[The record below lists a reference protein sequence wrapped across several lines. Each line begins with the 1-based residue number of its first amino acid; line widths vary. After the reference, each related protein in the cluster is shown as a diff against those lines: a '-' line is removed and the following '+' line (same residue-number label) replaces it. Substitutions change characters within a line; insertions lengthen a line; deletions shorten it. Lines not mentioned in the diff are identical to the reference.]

1 MGKAYIRVRRA
12 VPRHRRA
19 GFFKGDMCR
28 EAGGAAGWGEPTQQ
42 GGSAN
47 LHFYYVCRRCGRTC
61 GSGTRT
67 RRRKKCLPERSRT
80 LGKNCPRVQEP
91 HVPATPSGSNSAFRM
106 GRAKDLRKRYEAEA
120 KERQKESGKCHG
132 RGKVVENLP
141 QPIPGA
147 RSRDALGKQFGISG
161 RTAENNSPQ
170 PHLRPSA
177 TYPDISPI
185 RPSNAQ
191 MRHLRRFWGM
201 PWFFARK

>member
-91 HVPATPSGSNSAFRM
+91 HVPATPSASNSVSAAGRRKQFETPPSVAFR
-106 GRAKDLRKRYEAEA
+106 R
-120 KERQKESGKCHG
+120 
-132 RGKVVENLP
+132 P
-141 QPIPGA
+141 A
-147 RSRDALGKQFGISG
+147 RHITRPADG
-161 RTAENNSPQ
+161 RTNGPFSTILGAGCHDTRGRPKRHNST
-170 PHLRPSA
+170 HFALRG
-177 TYPDISPI
+177 
-185 RPSNAQ
+185 RNAN
-191 MRHLRRFWGM
+191 G
-201 PWFFARK
+201 P